1 MPHFLCMHLKL
12 FLPDNV
18 NVVISCIHK
27 ILICVAFQN
36 KLVCALPGFEIPVS
50 LVIFHIKLA

>member
-1 MPHFLCMHLKL
+1 MPNFLCMHLKL

-36 KLVCALPGFEIPVS
+36 KLVRALPGLS
-50 LVIFHIKLA
+50 LTSNQ